1 MQSHKSGPPFH
12 QMTFA
17 GSSKLQSRVTRVD
30 LYSQRLFSEPPNP
43 KRIKALALLSSM
55 LDNVDVFF
63 YACKIYQYM
72 YCEEIENLQFTMDNS
87 ADNEKGGRGVE
98 QICYRGGALDSFSFF
113 RDGGVPQKNLA
124 KGIENI
130 RTQIKCKEQ

>member
-1 MQSHKSGPPFH
+1 
-12 QMTFA
+12 MTFA

-55 LDNVDVFF
+55 LDNVDVLLFVFF

-87 ADNEKGGRGVE
+87 ADNEKGGRGWSRFVTGE
-98 QICYRGGALDSFSFF
+98 GHWTLFLFLGM
-113 RDGGVPQKNLA
+113 GVCHKKNWQK
-124 KGIENI
+124 E
-130 RTQIKCKEQ
+130 